1 MKTLKRIGAQHSRK
15 WRQKHFGRNEGP
27 KKNRGSA
34 LAEVKLKMFRKKRT
48 PKNNKGSAFTEAKLK
63 TFWKKRRP

>member
-1 MKTLKRIGAQHSRK
+1 MKTLKRIGAQHLRK
-15 WRQKHFGRNEGP
+15 RSQKRFGRNECP

-34 LAEVKLKMFRKKRT
+34 LAEVKLKMFQKKRV
-48 PKNNKGSAFTEAKLK
+48 PKNDRGSAFMEAKLK